1 MEPAQRL
8 GSMALGRAG
17 RPVLELAR
25 SSAVEIAERWFRS
38 PHMRALAVFRSQFSG
53 LPPWYPGT
61 GAVFCL
67 TPAAHGRRFG
77 RPRGGSRAFVDALLS
92 AVVDLGGRVRC
103 DFPVGRVSR
112 ASRDRDGGGWRIESA
127 SSSRSDAVVATRAVV
142 SAIPPQD
149 TVLRLLD
156 PDAVPANVRRRFERV
171 EVVSGNLSQF
181 TLAAALRDR
190 PPVGHLEPGF
200 EGSQLWLLPEP
211 ACALQNAAA
220 ALAGTLAARPGV
232 LLTFPSLLDP
242 SAAPDGAATAWI
254 NGFVA
259 HRLCTEMIDEGG
271 WARGGRG
278 AQVASER
285 VWATVESCLPGVRAL
300 VTDSVFTSAD
310 DLTRRTG
317 AVNAG
322 AHVSTIITQLLAG
335 RPARGSADH
344 RSGIEGVYL
353 TGAGTNP
360 GPSISGLP
368 GRACAEAVLADL
380 AASAG
385 WGRVR
390 RPVAAARRELA
401 RWRRLSELTLAV
413 RRDAAGPQR
422 QPPAG

>member
-1 MEPAQRL
+1 
-8 GSMALGRAG
+8 
-17 RPVLELAR
+17 V
-25 SSAVEIAERWFRS
+25 I
-38 PHMRALAVFRSQFSG
+38 
-53 LPPWYPGT
+53 
-61 GAVFCL
+61 
-67 TPAAHGRRFG
+67 
-77 RPRGGSRAFVDALLS
+77 
-92 AVVDLGGRVRC
+92 
-103 DFPVGRVSR
+103 
-112 ASRDRDGGGWRIESA
+112 
-127 SSSRSDAVVATRAVV
+127 ATRAVV

-156 PDAVPANVRRRFERV
+156 PDTVPPTVRERFERV

-181 TLAAALRDR
+181 TLAAALRSR
-190 PPVGHLEPGF
+190 PPLDHLTAGF

-211 ACALQNAAA
+211 AGALQNAAA

-259 HRLCTEMIDEGG
+259 HRLADDFAEQGG
-271 WARGGRG
+271 WTRG

-285 VWATVESCLPGVRAL
+285 VWATVESCLPGVHAL
-300 VTDSVFTSAD
+300 VTDSVFTSAE

-322 AHVSTIITQLLAG
+322 AHVSTIITQLLGG

-344 RSGIEGVYL
+344 RSGIDGLYL

-380 AASAG
+380 ASSDG
-385 WGRVR
+385 MGRVR
-390 RPVAAARRELA
+390 RPAAAVRRELG
-401 RWRRLSELTLAV
+401 RWRRLSELALAT
-413 RRDAAGPQR
+413 RRSATSAPLA
-422 QPPAG
+422 QPPTD